1 MGGSQVAKLRPHSGR
16 AQLITELM
24 GDGLST
30 AMSMK
35 YARHALGSVKVH
47 LKYSRL

>member
-1 MGGSQVAKLRPHSGR
+1 MRPHSGR

-35 YARHALGSVKVH
+35 YARHAVGSVKVH